1 MHSMKLSLVSFL
13 ITLML
18 LYEAD
23 GDIVTVRTKY
33 GDIRGTV
40 KVAPPI
46 YGSAVTSVNT
56 FLGIPFAAPPVGE
69 LRFQPPKP
77 AQSWKP
83 SVYDATSFRK
93 VCIQKRELFEEAFKK
108 VIPNFEKSN
117 YGEDCLYLNVY
128 APAQNDSLNP
138 STKYPVMVYI
148 HGGGF
153 VVGSAIVNDG
163 LGLSTYGVV
172 VVTIQYRLGPF
183 GFLSTGDSA
192 APGNYGMLDQVQA
205 LKWVKENI
213 KNFGGDPN
221 KITIF
226 GLSAGGASV
235 SLHLLSR
242 LSANLFHRAIS
253 ESGVYL
259 SPWAV
264 ASPQVAKSRT
274 VQLGKK
280 TGCEFKEL
288 DKLVDCLK
296 KKDAWNITL
305 SGGDLWSPVV
315 DKTAGENAFLLD
327 MPHNLAKA
335 GEFKKAPYMVGFMP
349 NEGAL
354 FLPQL
359 QNMTLNLILFRATMK
374 VYASTGFDAD
384 KDKERIQMVQDALE
398 FQYTPWGETADPLKL
413 RQGVVDLTGDSWFVA
428 PSVQV
433 CKEHS
438 AHAQTFLFEVNYRPS
453 FALSA
458 KWMGATHGDNIWLD
472 FGPPFFDSPP
482 YNADDKNVSL
492 LVMNMYT
499 NFAKLGIP
507 TPEPLFNGMKWTAFN
522 STNLAYLRI
531 QPDPDMKNNLLPH
544 RMAFWNHYH
553 PQLVKSARQCN
564 STDNS
569 GVKSGA
575 GSTCPSFAI
584 TLFMIFGLC
593 FMFQF

>member
-1 MHSMKLSLVSFL
+1 MWQAWGTKSKQNIIRSDLLTRTRRSSQSGVTQKFILHEVYWTTKGLKLRELESMHSMKLSLVSFL

-108 VIPNFEKSN
+108 VIPNFGKSN

-138 STKYPVMVYI
+138 STKCPVMVYI

-213 KNFGGDPN
+213 KNFGGDPD
-221 KITIF
+221 KITII

-280 TGCEFKEL
+280 DWVRVQRTRQTGWLLEEERRL
-288 DKLVDCLK
+288 EH
-296 KKDAWNITL
+296 NIVRGR
-305 SGGDLWSPVV
+305 SVV
-315 DKTAGENAFLLD
+315 TSS
-327 MPHNLAKA
+327 
-335 GEFKKAPYMVGFMP
+335 
-349 NEGAL
+349 
-354 FLPQL
+354 
-359 QNMTLNLILFRATMK
+359 R
-374 VYASTGFDAD
+374 
-384 KDKERIQMVQDALE
+384 
-398 FQYTPWGETADPLKL
+398 
-413 RQGVVDLTGDSWFVA
+413 
-428 PSVQV
+428 
-433 CKEHS
+433 
-438 AHAQTFLFEVNYRPS
+438 
-453 FALSA
+453 
-458 KWMGATHGDNIWLD
+458 
-472 FGPPFFDSPP
+472 
-482 YNADDKNVSL
+482 
-492 LVMNMYT
+492 
-499 NFAKLGIP
+499 
-507 TPEPLFNGMKWTAFN
+507 
-522 STNLAYLRI
+522 
-531 QPDPDMKNNLLPH
+531 
-544 RMAFWNHYH
+544 
-553 PQLVKSARQCN
+553 
-564 STDNS
+564 
-569 GVKSGA
+569 
-575 GSTCPSFAI
+575 
-584 TLFMIFGLC
+584 
-593 FMFQF
+593 